1 MIMSKLRLSVLFS
14 MLCAFATVD
23 VSASQSIKHVS
34 SLNVANIIFDNNR
47 LSDIRDIM
55 KYYGWI
61 EGNDI
66 QTWKNDS
73 GDEILVIADDD
84 GRSLR
89 CVKLMTSDNQKLSER
104 LSTLQYLPAS
114 KEQREAPTGHQSIPN
129 EMYVSGHKCV
139 AVTSRNERTLIIFF
153 RLTRQGYTRFGPQQ

>member
-1 MIMSKLRLSVLFS
+1 MNKLHLFALFS
-14 MLCAFATVD
+14 MLCAFATVNI
-23 VSASQSIKHVS
+23 SASQSIKNVS
-34 SLNVANIIFDNNR
+34 SLNLANIIFDNNR

-73 GDEILVIADDD
+73 GDEIRVIADDD

-89 CVKLMTSDNQKLSER
+89 CVELMTSDNQKLSER